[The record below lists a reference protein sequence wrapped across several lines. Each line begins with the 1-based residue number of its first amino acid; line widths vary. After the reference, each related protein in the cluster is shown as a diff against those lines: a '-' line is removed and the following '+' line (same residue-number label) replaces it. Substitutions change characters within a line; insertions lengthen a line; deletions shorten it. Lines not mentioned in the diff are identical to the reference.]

1 MNSFIRGLMF
11 IYSVVIAVI
20 SVVLLYA
27 LVDDGIFADILSPL
41 NSIVTGPVSRYI
53 YLGILML
60 LFITSIISITN
71 IITSGRLNRTRLR
84 KNDIGTVDIGPDA
97 IESIALNAAKSAQ
110 VGIKSARCRVA
121 PAKHQALRV
130 TLSTELYSN
139 VEIPA
144 SMAKVQEKVKKDIE
158 RYTGIAVDQ
167 VIVKVAKVEQ
177 AQAKVESR

>member
-1 MNSFIRGLMF
+1 MNSFIRALMF

-27 LVDDGIFADILSPL
+27 LIDDGIFADILSPL
-41 NSIVTGPVSRYI
+41 SSIVTGPISKWI
-53 YLGILML
+53 YLGVLML
-60 LFITSIISITN
+60 LFVTSIVSIMN

-110 VGIKSARCRVA
+110 VGIKSARCHAA
-121 PAKHQALRV
+121 PAKNQALKV
-130 TLSTELYSN
+130 TVICELYSN

-158 RYTGIAVDQ
+158 RYTGIAVEQ
-167 VIVKVAKVEQ
+167 VVVRVSKVEQ
-177 AQAKVESR
+177 AQTRVESR

>member
-110 VGIKSARCRVA
+110 VGITSAR
-121 PAKHQALRV
+121 
-130 TLSTELYSN
+130 
-139 VEIPA
+139 
-144 SMAKVQEKVKKDIE
+144 
-158 RYTGIAVDQ
+158 
-167 VIVKVAKVEQ
+167 
-177 AQAKVESR
+177 

>member
-1 MNSFIRGLMF
+1 MNSFIRALMF

-27 LVDDGIFADILSPL
+27 LIDDGIFADILSPL
-41 NSIVTGPVSRYI
+41 SSIVTGPISKWI
-53 YLGILML
+53 YLGVLML
-60 LFITSIISITN
+60 LFVTSIVSIMN

-110 VGIKSARCRVA
+110 VGIKSARCHAA
-121 PAKHQALRV
+121 PAKNQALKV
-130 TLSTELYSN
+130 TVICELYSN

-158 RYTGIAVDQ
+158 RYTGI
-167 VIVKVAKVEQ
+167 IVENVFVKVSRVEPIVAKVEG
-177 AQAKVESR
+177 R

>member
-1 MNSFIRGLMF
+1 MNSFIRALMF

-41 NSIVTGPVSRYI
+41 SSIVTGPVSRYI
-53 YLGILML
+53 YLGVLML
-60 LFITSIISITN
+60 LFITSIVSITN

-110 VGIKSARCRVA
+110 VGIKSARCHVA
-121 PAKHQALRV
+121 PAKNQSLKV
-130 TLSTELYSN
+130 TVSCELYSN
-139 VEIPA
+139 VEIPS
-144 SMAKVQEKVKKDIE
+144 SMAKVQEKVKKDVE
-158 RYTGIAVDQ
+158 RFTGLT
-167 VIVKVAKVEQ
+167 
-177 AQAKVESR
+177 VESVDVYVCGVEEVS

>member
-1 MNSFIRGLMF
+1 MNSFIRALMF
-11 IYSVVIAVI
+11 VYSVVIAVS

-41 NSIVTGPVSRYI
+41 STIVTGPVSRYI
-53 YLGILML
+53 YLGVLML
-60 LFITSIISITN
+60 LFITSIISIMN

-110 VGIKSARCRVA
+110 VGIKSARCHVA
-121 PAKHQALRV
+121 PAKNGAIKIN
-130 TLSTELYSN
+130 LSCELYSN

-158 RYTGIAVDQ
+158 RYTG
-167 VIVKVAKVEQ
+167 VIVESVLVRVAKVE
-177 AQAKVESR
+177 ATTAKVESR

>member
-1 MNSFIRGLMF
+1 MNSFIRALMF

-41 NSIVTGPVSRYI
+41 SSIVTGPVSRYI
-53 YLGILML
+53 YLGILLL
-60 LFITSIISITN
+60 LFITSIVSITN

-97 IESIALNAAKSAQ
+97 IESIALNAAKTAQ
-110 VGIKSARCRVA
+110 VFIKSARCHVA
-121 PAKHQALRV
+121 PAKNQALKV
-130 TLSTELYSN
+130 TVSCELYSH
-139 VEIPA
+139 VEIPS

-158 RYTGIAVDQ
+158 RFTGIAVEQ
-167 VIVKVAKVEQ
+167 VIVRVAKVEQ
-177 AQAKVESR
+177 AQTRVESR

>member
-1 MNSFIRGLMF
+1 MNSFIRALMF

-41 NSIVTGPVSRYI
+41 STIVTGPVSRYI
-53 YLGILML
+53 YLGVLML
-60 LFITSIISITN
+60 LFITSIVSIMN

-110 VGIKSARCRVA
+110 VGIKSARCHVA
-121 PAKHQALRV
+121 PAKKQALKV
-130 TLSTELYSN
+130 TVSTELYSN
-139 VEIPA
+139 VEIPS

-158 RYTGIAVDQ
+158 RYTGIAVEQ
-167 VIVKVAKVEQ
+167 VIVRVSKVEQ
-177 AQAKVESR
+177 AQTKVESR